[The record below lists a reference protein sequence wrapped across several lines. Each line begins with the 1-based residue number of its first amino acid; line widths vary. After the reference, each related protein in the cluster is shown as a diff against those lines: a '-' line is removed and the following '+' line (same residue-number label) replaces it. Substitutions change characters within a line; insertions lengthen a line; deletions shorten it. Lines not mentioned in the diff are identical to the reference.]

1 MIDPLLQDTFD
12 QVLHRNPGEPEFH
25 QAVKEV
31 FESLEVLQRRHPE
44 YAANGILMRLCE
56 PERQIIFRVPW
67 VDDEGT
73 VRVNRGFRVEYNSA
87 LRPDS
92 RGLRFAPSV
101 SRAMVKSLGSAQI
114 SGNPLTGPPLGG
126 RKGGA
131 IPRPPGRSAGAV
143 MRLCQ
148 PFSTAL
154 HRHMGEYPRVPA
166 GDIGVGAREVG

>member
-1 MIDPLLQDTFD
+1 SPTSGAPYPAVASHLSAERTAMIDPLLQDTCD

-25 QAVKEV
+25 HAVKEV

-87 LRPDS
+87 LGPYKG
-92 RGLRFAPSV
+92 GLRFHPSV
-101 SRAMVKSLGSAQI
+101 NLGIVKFLGFEQI
-114 SGNPLTGPPLGG
+114 FKN
-126 RKGGA
+126 
-131 IPRPPGRSAGAV
+131 
-143 MRLCQ
+143 
-148 PFSTAL
+148 
-154 HRHMGEYPRVPA
+154 
-166 GDIGVGAREVG
+166 

>member
-87 LRPDS
+87 LGPYKEIGRAS
-92 RGLRFAPSV
+92 CRERV
-101 SRAMVKSLGSAQI
+101 S
-114 SGNPLTGPPLGG
+114 
-126 RKGGA
+126 
-131 IPRPPGRSAGAV
+131 
-143 MRLCQ
+143 
-148 PFSTAL
+148 
-154 HRHMGEYPRVPA
+154 
-166 GDIGVGAREVG
+166 